1 MDFQLFKEQLKK
13 ELNVPLPGAV
23 AQKTMAPKPIDSRRF
38 QDDLTRPAKPC
49 AVLVLL
55 YPFKNEVHTALMK
68 RPRYPGVH
76 SGQISFPGGKKENFD
91 QDLVETALREAEEEV
106 GVDRQDIEVIGELT
120 DLFIVVSNFKVKPV
134 IGLMNNKPEFILD
147 PREVEGLLNVG
158 LKDLNL
164 PKYQSTKQMS
174 FKNNI
179 TINAPYYNVQGNV
192 VWGATAMIISE
203 LLAVVKPIL
212 EE

>member
-38 QDDLTRPAKPC
+38 QEDLMRPARPS

-55 YPFKNEVHTALMK
+55 YPFKNEVYTALMK
-68 RPRYPGVH
+68 RPLYPGVH

-120 DLFIVVSNFKVKPV
+120 DLFIVVSNFRVKPV